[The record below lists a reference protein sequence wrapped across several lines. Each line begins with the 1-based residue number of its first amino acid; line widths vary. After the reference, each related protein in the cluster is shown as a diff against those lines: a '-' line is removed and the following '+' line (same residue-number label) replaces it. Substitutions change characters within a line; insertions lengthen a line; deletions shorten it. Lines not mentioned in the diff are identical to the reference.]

1 MEKCN
6 FCAKTP
12 ETKLKCVCG
21 GVVYC
26 DKTCQRADWKRHKS
40 DCPPFVV
47 RQDMSKRLLFQHDK
61 KSL

>member
-26 DKTCQRADWKRHKS
+26 DKNCQRADWKRHKF

-47 RQDMSKRLLFQHDK
+47 RQDML
-61 KSL
+61 